1 MALMMA
7 RGTMGNQASTQVL
20 RTSVSPFPSERF
32 ILFRVAVLNLV
43 LKTLVFLKGGLFGEV
58 T

>member
-1 MALMMA
+1 
-7 RGTMGNQASTQVL
+7 MGIQASTQVL
-20 RTSVSPFPSERF
+20 RTSASPFPSERF